1 MPLTLAYHGFRTRKT
16 VRSFWNSQM
25 PGWTERNLTTSFP
38 DSHLESG
45 QFPREVI
52 ALLLDTMMV
61 GYYSAL

>member
-1 MPLTLAYHGFRTRKT
+1 
-16 VRSFWNSQM
+16 M
-25 PGWTERNLTTSFP
+25 PGWTERNLTTRFP

-45 QFPREVI
+45 RFPREVI